1 LLERISHFNK
11 LVSGQWS
18 VGNFFLKTDNGQRT
32 TDNWQRTTDNWQR
45 TTDNWQRITKMLR
58 N

>member
-45 TTDNWQRITKMLR
+45 TTDNWQRI
-58 N
+58 